1 MVHKRHLFDVYSS
14 MDEEVDDINK
24 LQEEFESETES
35 VSSEEIFGLEVE
47 DTFES
52 WESAERQ
59 VESYAKESG
68 FGVRKVRTEKN
79 KEGKIARRT
88 FACKFSGKY
97 RAQKRADVKDTRERS
112 SAKTN
117 CPWNI
122 NIRLSGSIVCV
133 TSMCEKHNHPL
144 LGKENPALNHCLS
157 REMLEE
163 VEFLVNVGC
172 EAGPIIRA
180 LQKRFPN
187 ELIRPKSVYNAI
199 CNFRR
204 GHKKQETDA
213 AETFDRLMTLQR
225 EEHGWFVKAR
235 LEGED
240 NHLTGLFWMRP
251 SQIELW
257 QKFHDVAIND
267 NTSQTNK
274 YRMYL
279 SLTIVVDNHAR
290 SRMAAT
296 AVISDETKESY
307 QWILEC
313 LLSATNL
320 APNVIFT
327 DADPAMVAAIHESL
341 PTTKHN
347 YCIWHIRKNLDK
359 NLKGKLHGE
368 YSNFVTAWNK
378 CRNSFS
384 ENEFKKK
391 FDELLIKFP
400 AASKYL
406 KRSLGTDVT
415 SWALCYTHRSFNAGI
430 QTTQRVE
437 SYNSLIK
444 RSVKSSTT
452 LFELDTQIQLL
463 LDKEEQFE
471 RQEEQTSENPIS
483 GLPNV
488 VRRYFK
494 RVDDIIK
501 KFLTPRLLK
510 MQHRQMN
517 ESLLYRAD
525 QIEDWENLVE
535 QFEDNE
541 EQSDEE
547 RSDNEEQS
555 DEECSDNEEQSD
567 EECSD
572 NEEQSDEESDNKQS
586 DDEHRQSDDDD
597 EKINRL

>member
-1 MVHKRHLFDVYSS
+1 
-14 MDEEVDDINK
+14 
-24 LQEEFESETES
+24 
-35 VSSEEIFGLEVE
+35 
-47 DTFES
+47 
-52 WESAERQ
+52 
-59 VESYAKESG
+59 
-68 FGVRKVRTEKN
+68 
-79 KEGKIARRT
+79 
-88 FACKFSGKY
+88 
-97 RAQKRADVKDTRERS
+97 
-112 SAKTN
+112 
-117 CPWNI
+117 
-122 NIRLSGSIVCV
+122 
-133 TSMCEKHNHPL
+133 
-144 LGKENPALNHCLS
+144 
-157 REMLEE
+157 
-163 VEFLVNVGC
+163 
-172 EAGPIIRA
+172 
-180 LQKRFPN
+180 
-187 ELIRPKSVYNAI
+187 
-199 CNFRR
+199 
-204 GHKKQETDA
+204 
-213 AETFDRLMTLQR
+213 
-225 EEHGWFVKAR
+225 
-235 LEGED
+235 
-240 NHLTGLFWMRP
+240 
-251 SQIELW
+251 
-257 QKFHDVAIND
+257 
-267 NTSQTNK
+267 
-274 YRMYL
+274 MYL

-290 SRMAAT
+290 SRMVAT
-296 AVISDETKESY
+296 AVVSDETKEIY

-320 APNVIFT
+320 APNVLFT
-327 DADPAMVAAIHESL
+327 DADPAMVATIHESL

-378 CRNSFS
+378 CRNSFL

-391 FDELLIKFP
+391 FDELLIKFL
-400 AASKYL
+400 AVSKYL

-471 RQEEQTSENPIS
+471 RQEEQTSKNPIS

-525 QIEDWENLVE
+525 QIEDWENLIGE
-535 QFEDNE
+535 QKQSEDNE

-547 RSDNEEQS
+547 L
-555 DEECSDNEEQSD
+555 
-567 EECSD
+567 
-572 NEEQSDEESDNKQS
+572 DNKQS
-586 DDEHRQSDDDD
+586 DDEEHRQSDNDDK
-597 EKINRL
+597 KINFAEDDYELSISNLYSLVRYLNNATIREVWRVKTIEQNKKHFVVISDNANHLCTCMLLVTK